1 MADLPGFRHSPY
13 CWKPGAFMKNIKIK
27 YKIWLGIL
35 ILVLGYSFSMVI
47 SHISNNAVLTQ
58 LTATADRRFPAA
70 KLSQKMLNSFQSCYK
85 LYNDAVLMGDSGK
98 IDEAQG
104 IFEECSGNFKQLLS
118 LIDAGS
124 ENFNRLNEFKISIGS
139 YNEDALNIYTK
150 MAEGDNSDEMIKNA
164 AQLAGRKDLI
174 QEQLE
179 SLEHHT
185 SADLLLNLRRI
196 SDYLTEAN
204 RLNLFLFFVM
214 LAACFI
220 AVHFMVKYYLLKPIA
235 DIASAALQMQ
245 AGDFSIKIDYI
256 SRDEIGALAD
266 AFRSMAASQMNKENL
281 AAAIAKGNLT
291 VSLKIDS
298 DRDRLGIALSEMAGS
313 LNSVIRNINETSE
326 QVVGQSSQ
334 MSKASQSL
342 SEGAVEA
349 AASLEEISSSVN
361 LVQEQTRANADNSR
375 LANDLAINS
384 KSAAE
389 KGNSNMQELVSSIT
403 EIQQSSQKIVKVI
416 KTIDDIAFQTNL
428 LALNA
433 AVEAARVGKLGKG
446 FAVVADEVRNL
457 ASRSACAAQETAEL
471 INGTVARIESG
482 ADVAKKTE
490 VSFKEIVAAVVKLEI
505 LIKEIST
512 ASGEQN
518 ESIAQILQGLRQ
530 IESITQNNAGNAEET
545 AAVSEELAKRA
556 EDLQTQLQRFVV

>member
-1 MADLPGFRHSPY
+1 
-13 CWKPGAFMKNIKIK
+13 MKNIKIK
-27 YKIWLGIL
+27 HKVWLGLL

-47 SHISNNAVLTQ
+47 SHISNKAVLAQ
-58 LTATADRRFPAA
+58 LEATAERRFPAA
-70 KLSQKMLNSFQSCYK
+70 KLSQKMLNSFQNCYK
-85 LYNDAVLMGDSGK
+85 LFNDAVLMGDSGK
-98 IDEAQG
+98 IDEAQA
-104 IFEECSGNFKQLLS
+104 IYQECSGDFIRFLK
-118 LIDAGS
+118 LIESGS
-124 ENFNRLNEFKISIGS
+124 ENVTRFNEFTTAVGS
-139 YNEDALNIYTK
+139 YNEDAVKIYTK

-164 AQLAGRKDLI
+164 AQLAGRKDKI
-174 QEQLE
+174 QKQLE
-179 SLEHHT
+179 NIEQNT
-185 SADLLLNLRRI
+185 SGDLLLNLRHI

-204 RLNLFLFFVM
+204 RLNLILFFSM

-235 DIASAALQMQ
+235 DITEAASQMR
-245 AGDFSIKIDYI
+245 AGDFSVKIGYS
-256 SRDEIGALAD
+256 SRDEMGTLAD
-266 AFRSMAASQMNKENL
+266 AFRAMAESQMNKENL
-281 AAAIAKGNLT
+281 AVAIAGGDLT

-298 DRDRLGIALSEMAGS
+298 DRDRLGIALSEMAKV
-313 LNSVIRNINETSE
+313 LNSVIRSINETSE
-326 QVVGQSSQ
+326 QVVSQSSQ

-482 ADVAKKTE
+482 ADVARKTE
-490 VSFKEIVAAVVKLEI
+490 VSFKEIVTAVVKLET

-545 AAVSEELAKRA
+545 AAVSEELAKRT
-556 EDLQTQLQRFVV
+556 EDLQIQLNRFVV